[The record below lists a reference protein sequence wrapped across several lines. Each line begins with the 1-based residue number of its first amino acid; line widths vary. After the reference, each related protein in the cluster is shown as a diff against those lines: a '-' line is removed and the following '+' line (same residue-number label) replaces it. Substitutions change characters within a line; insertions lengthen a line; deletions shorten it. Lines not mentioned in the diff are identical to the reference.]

1 MKWDIDSL
9 KLEIDKVEIVSF
21 DVFDTLL
28 LRNYVNPTDLFLHVE
43 KKEDAKGFYLER
55 VDAEKRCRRKYK
67 NKEDITIDDIYNE
80 IDGGFKHLKDCELE
94 FEKKSLHPNFQI
106 KSLYDYALEK
116 GKKIIAVSDMYL
128 PESFLK
134 NVLLCNG
141 FSVFD
146 GVFVSGE
153 LDKTKAK
160 GTVFKYVLEK
170 YSIAASRL
178 LHIGDN
184 EHSDYKVPK
193 ELGINSRLYP
203 KISRQ
208 YFGKF
213 RYLREFYRANKG
225 SLEVSVVVN
234 LVGEYMLNG
243 SDKNYWIEL
252 GFRLAGPVSYA
263 FSHFINNEIRKRK
276 ITKLLFIA
284 RDGYLLRKIW
294 NLFGVKVD
302 NYYVYAPRLL
312 SLLFASKS
320 KDERYLKSLLNF
332 YRKYVP
338 AAYGILK
345 RANPKSLNDYND
357 MLQNDRSLLRAL
369 EDGRRNY
376 RNYLS
381 SLFTPGEDD
390 RIGIVDAT
398 TYNLSAQY
406 LLNTALKSNCF
417 GIYCMN
423 DGPCKQGYI
432 QFFPKPGYGAARKFR
447 YELIEFLFSSPEMP
461 VKFVHG
467 DGTVVYDDHP
477 HKEEL
482 RRSEIYNYIAAGAH
496 RFVSSLI
503 NAFGRDLL
511 EIDAQVL
518 IKYLNLFTRY
528 PSAEDF
534 KNMSEIYHAPGW
546 EHNVYLPFMSANLK
560 WLDYFVHPW
569 KTHRFLRNCVW
580 RRWIQSLFVHALRPC
595 SVKIRHG
602 IHIYIFPYLAFFR
615 LNLLSLGTS
624 RFKFT
629 FTIGRLPWE
638 PTSNQTKNLHG
649 QIRV

>member
-1 MKWDIDSL
+1 MKFDIDSL

-43 KKEDAKGFYLER
+43 KKEDAKGFYFER

-67 NKEDITIDDIYNE
+67 DKEDITIDDIYNE
-80 IDGGFKHLKDCELE
+80 IDGGFRHLKNCELE
-94 FEKKSLHPNFQI
+94 LEKKSLHRNPQI
-106 KSLYDYALEK
+106 KPLYDYALQK
-116 GKKIIAVSDMYL
+116 GKKIIAVSDIYL
-128 PESFLK
+128 PGSFLK
-134 NVLLCNG
+134 NVLLDNG
-141 FSVFD
+141 FPVFD

-153 LDKTKAK
+153 LNKTKAK

-170 YSIAASRL
+170 CSIAASRL

-252 GFRLAGPVSYA
+252 GFRLAGPASYA
-263 FSHFINNEIRKRK
+263 FSNFINGEIRKRK
-276 ITKLLFIA
+276 ITKLLFAA

-302 NYYVYAPRLL
+302 NYYVYTPRLL
-312 SLLFASKS
+312 GLLFASNL
-320 KDERYLKSLLNF
+320 KDERHLKSLLIF
-332 YRKYVP
+332 YKKYVP
-338 AAYGILK
+338 TAYGILK
-345 RANPKSLNDYND
+345 RANLKSLNDYND
-357 MLQNDRSLLRAL
+357 MLQNDKELASAL
-369 EDGRRNY
+369 EDCRRDY

-381 SLFTPGEDD
+381 SLFAPGEGD
-390 RIGIVDAT
+390 RIGVVDIIT
-398 TYNLSAQY
+398 NDFTAQH
-406 LLNTALKSNCF
+406 LLNTASKSNYF

-423 DGPCKQGYI
+423 DGSCKQGYGYI
-432 QFFPKPGYGAARKFR
+432 QFFPKPGYGAARKFSCD
-447 YELIEFLFSSPEMP
+447 LIEFLFSSPELP
-461 VKFVHG
+461 VKLVHG

-482 RRSEIYNYIAAGAH
+482 RRAEIYNYIATGAH
-496 RFVSSLI
+496 EFVSSLI
-503 NAFGRDLL
+503 NAFGKDLL
-511 EIDAQVL
+511 GMDAQTL
-518 IKYLNLFTRY
+518 IKYLNSFTRY
-528 PSAEDF
+528 PSSEDF
-534 KNMSEIYHAPGW
+534 KNMSEIYHASSR
-546 EHNVYLPFMSANLK
+546 EHDVYFPLVSINLK
-560 WLDYFVHPW
+560 WRDYIIHPW
-569 KTHRFLRNCVW
+569 KTHRTLRNCVW
-580 RRWIQSLFVHALRPC
+580 RRWTQSLFLHALRPC
-595 SVKIRHG
+595 SVKIRRG
-602 IHIYIFPYLAFFR
+602 IHIRIFPYLAFFH
-615 LNLLSLGTS
+615 LDLLSLGTDK
-624 RFKFT
+624 FKFT
-629 FTIGRLPWE
+629 FTIGRRP
-638 PTSNQTKNLHG
+638 
-649 QIRV
+649 